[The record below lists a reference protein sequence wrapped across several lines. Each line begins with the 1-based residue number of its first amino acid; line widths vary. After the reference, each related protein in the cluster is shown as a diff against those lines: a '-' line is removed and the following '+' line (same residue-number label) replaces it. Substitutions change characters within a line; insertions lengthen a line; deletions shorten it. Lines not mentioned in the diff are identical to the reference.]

1 MFYAPK
7 IIKII
12 LLTAIYR
19 KNNQKSGFYDR
30 FKPEAL
36 LVIAILLFVKWWR
49 LFVIA
54 ENNQD

>member
-36 LVIAILLFVKWWR
+36 LVLAILAIDMRWR